1 VLTTFSSTTK
11 SSLQPHDDKLLI
23 GIQQFIINAY
33 FLCAC
38 YFPNLISVDLLH
50 CSFRHPFLSSILQ
63 LSLEQQHAMLL
74 FLWFMMTATCF
85 TIHDRQSHLDVLN
98 DIFIMLAL
106 VIFMQ
111 WPLFSLQITRELYYM
126 SNIITAI
133 LLIDVYISQ
142 APISLFSYSLERS
155 FIYFTLFLRAF
166 LTSTFILYY
175 FYVFSLPPHL
185 FYIIFT
191 CFPYL
196 HIYFI
201 LFLRVFLTST
211 FILYYF

>member
-1 VLTTFSSTTK
+1 
-11 SSLQPHDDKLLI
+11 
-23 GIQQFIINAY
+23 
-33 FLCAC
+33 
-38 YFPNLISVDLLH
+38 
-50 CSFRHPFLSSILQ
+50 
-63 LSLEQQHAMLL
+63 
-74 FLWFMMTATCF
+74 
-85 TIHDRQSHLDVLN
+85 
-98 DIFIMLAL
+98 
-106 VIFMQ
+106 
-111 WPLFSLQITRELYYM
+111 M

-201 LFLRVFLTST
+201 LFLGVFLTST